1 MSLKTAVVGV
11 GYLGRFHAQKHK
23 ALEKE
28 LDFQLAGVYDA
39 SPERSKFIADE
50 LGVPS
55 FKNLEEVAA
64 SAQAVTVA
72 SATVKHFELTKFFL
86 ERGLHVNVEKPMT
99 NDVSQARELNELA
112 IERDLVLAVGH
123 SERFS
128 PVYSQL
134 KKEFTQPEFLEFRR
148 HAPFKLRGSDVS
160 VILDL
165 MIHDIDLCLN
175 WGDSVKSISSAR
187 AGRVVSETF
196 DWAKAILNMS
206 SGRTV
211 VLSASRLAAEMT
223 RSVRGYEKRVAFR
236 GDFQNSKIEISEWNL
251 GQEEPIRLEDKLV
264 PKLDHLLLE
273 TKQFIQTVQGRGRLE
288 TTAPQGLAA
297 VQLAIEIEKRA
308 VAS

>member
-1 MSLKTAVVGV
+1 MSLRTAVVGV

-28 LDFQLAGVYDA
+28 LGFQLAGVYDA

-50 LGVPS
+50 LGVPAFRS
-55 FKNLEEVAA
+55 LEEVAA

-72 SATVKHFELTKFFL
+72 SATVKHYELTKFFL

-112 IERDLVLAVGH
+112 IDKDLILAVGH
-123 SERFS
+123 SERYS
-128 PVYSQL
+128 PVYHQL
-134 KKEFTQPEFLEFRR
+134 KKEFSQPEFLEFRR

-175 WGDSVKSISSAR
+175 WGDSVKAISSAR

-196 DWAKAILNMS
+196 DWAEAILHMN

-223 RSVRGYEKRVAFR
+223 RSVRGYEKRTAFR
-236 GDFQNSKIEISEWNL
+236 GDFQNSRLEISEWNL
-251 GQEEPIRLEDKLV
+251 GQEEPIRLEDKTI

-273 TKQFIQTVQGRGRLE
+273 TKQFIETILGRGRLE
-288 TTAPQGLAA
+288 VTASQGLAA